1 MTTFILLGQTSS
13 ANLYFS
19 KIEREKEEVRNMDGE
34 NIQKGLGGLIGIIV
48 SGTGIT
54 AGEIESI
61 VSIVCSIIGLL
72 ITIAFVVV
80 IPVVKKIIAAKKDG
94 KITADE
100 VEDILDTVQNGLEQ
114 TKDEIDKMKK

>member
-1 MTTFILLGQTSS
+1 
-13 ANLYFS
+13 
-19 KIEREKEEVRNMDGE
+19 MDGE

>member
-1 MTTFILLGQTSS
+1 
-13 ANLYFS
+13 
-19 KIEREKEEVRNMDGE
+19 MDGE

-48 SGTGIT
+48 SSTGIT

-80 IPVVKKIIAAKKDG
+80 IPVIKKIIAAKKDG
-94 KITADE
+94 KITTDE

-114 TKDEIDKMKK
+114 TKDKIDKMKK

>member
-1 MTTFILLGQTSS
+1 
-13 ANLYFS
+13 
-19 KIEREKEEVRNMDGE
+19 MDGE
-34 NIQKGLGGLIGIIV
+34 NIQKGLGGVIGIIV
-48 SGTGIT
+48 SSTGIT

-80 IPVVKKIIAAKKDG
+80 IPVIKKIIAAKKDG
-94 KITADE
+94 KITTDE

-114 TKDEIDKMKK
+114 TKDKIDKMKK

>member
-1 MTTFILLGQTSS
+1 M
-13 ANLYFS
+13 N
-19 KIEREKEEVRNMDGE
+19 GE
-34 NIQKGLGGLIGIIV
+34 NIQKGLGGLFGVFV
-48 SGTGIT
+48 SSTGISV
-54 AGEIESI
+54 GEIESI

-114 TKDEIDKMKK
+114 TKNEIDKMKK